1 MNNNKELP
9 EDNYYFDFIE
19 WLSINHIKSF
29 TNANYLVKKFKED
42 QKKNNNFK
50 N

>member
-1 MNNNKELP
+1 MIKDEDLP

-19 WLSINHIKSF
+19 WLNINNIKSF

-42 QKKNNNFK
+42 KKK
-50 N
+50 K